1 MGHPAASSGP
11 TFGGA
16 ESVPSLA
23 ASSVVCFY
31 FRIDLF
37 QYLPGWAA
45 ISLASI
51 PIGLL
56 FYGLTEQS
64 WQTALKF
71 TVGVPVGTGLPVVL
85 GSLDLAFLP
94 YYHSTSATIRVRG
107 NDRLSTHKRGR
118 Q

>member
-23 ASSVVCFY
+23 ASSVVCFT
-31 FRIDLF
+31 FGSICSSIS
-37 QYLPGWAA
+37 QGGLP
-45 ISLASI
+45 SLLPPYRSDCCSMDSLNSR
-51 PIGLL
+51 GRLRWNSL
-56 FYGLTEQS
+56 S
-64 WQTALKF
+64 
-71 TVGVPVGTGLPVVL
+71 VSPVGTGLPVVL